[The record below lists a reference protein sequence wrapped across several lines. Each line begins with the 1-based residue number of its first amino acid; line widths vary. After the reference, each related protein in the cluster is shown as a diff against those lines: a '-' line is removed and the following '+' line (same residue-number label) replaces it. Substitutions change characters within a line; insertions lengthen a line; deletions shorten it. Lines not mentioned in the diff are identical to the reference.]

1 EEEDDLLGGTGANS
15 KYMELKRAYE
25 ESLEQKVERLLE
37 PIYGSEMSK
46 VSINVDLDFDS
57 TESTR
62 TTYANPEIRSEN
74 VQATGSGEDIE
85 RAQTGQVNDNVTNVT
100 GDDNQGSSS
109 FNRIINNELDT
120 EVVTTISAPGTIRRM
135 TSSIV
140 VSANVPTDVQT
151 ELEAL
156 VASAI
161 GFSEERGDSIAVQG
175 IDFNQGVVA
184 QEEETTKE
192 PSAITNNLNQYLL
205 YFVIFS
211 GVFSTLLIGILLF
224 VLFRKRRKEEEDY
237 LVEEVLEET
246 PLNVTPSPMFE
257 SLEPDKEPVVE
268 ESIEQQK
275 HRIASEQAMKQ
286 KKKDDAAKEYAL
298 ENPEVAAELIKS
310 WVKDIK

>member
-1 EEEDDLLGGTGANS
+1 
-15 KYMELKRAYE
+15 M
-25 ESLEQKVERLLE
+25 
-37 PIYGSEMSK
+37 
-46 VSINVDLDFDS
+46 
-57 TESTR
+57 
-62 TTYANPEIRSEN
+62 
-74 VQATGSGEDIE
+74 
-85 RAQTGQVNDNVTNVT
+85 TNVT